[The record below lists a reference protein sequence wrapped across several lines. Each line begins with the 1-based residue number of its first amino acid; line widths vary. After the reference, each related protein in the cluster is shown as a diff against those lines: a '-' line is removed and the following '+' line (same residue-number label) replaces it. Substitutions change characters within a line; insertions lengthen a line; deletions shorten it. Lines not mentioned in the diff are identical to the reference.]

1 MIRFLDRTW
10 GEKMKTIIVTS
21 QDEFDSLPESF
32 DVYTVIKIQNTKSRI
47 IVTYK
52 KNSSVV
58 AWDNSSV
65 EAWDNSSVVAWGNSS
80 VEAWGNSISRI
91 MSSGV
96 RLSSHQFSVS
106 IIQQAE
112 NVAVTKCD
120 DTAQVVYTKAAK
132 DDLKSFMRAFRLTEK
147 DGTIRLYK
155 IVQNDCTDFW
165 SGKIKY
171 QGHVV
176 CPDWYPGTELECGSG
191 LHLSATVRNARAYQS
206 GGKILLCEVRLED
219 IAVYPY
225 NISKVRCRAVTVIGE
240 CDEKGKL
247 ID

>member
-52 KNSSVV
+52 K
-58 AWDNSSV
+58 
-65 EAWDNSSVVAWGNSS
+65 NSS